1 MTKTCFKGKI
11 YSVNIVYL
19 RKCRAKTAF
28 ITNHVPFNAEHRTV
42 SVGDV
47 EKNNYFGYSYMQTE
61 QLVENL
67 QSRFKS
73 KRLKATK
80 ILGSSTAEK
89 SVLADD
95 KEPSVQFRSVYSGFE
110 YTPSMVAYK
119 AYKTSHFATGL
130 IDYATLNGAKE
141 FIASQKHFNGVY
153 FIGAGIKTEFDGKK
167 VSLQAIGVPHGEIT
181 AFSKSLYA
189 ARVLKFKHVNLIREK
204 INEKFGKYRLYLP
217 LSLKIF
223 KKAKGL
229 GSEHV
234 YCALAQKICEKFP
247 TEEEIIT
254 FLSKELDFNLSEIEI
269 NKLSD
274 EASTLY
280 VSDLAEILRAH
291 LGLKDMREKTISA
304 KEFISDAKKHGAIP
318 VAIYD
323 GSNLDVF
330 LSRCKKYGI
339 KGVCLEPDKHDV
351 NPREFYD
358 RVIDCGL
365 LPMARKVLDRPRK
378 KTEFIFDDVETSN
391 LFKESALAVCG
402 HEISAS
408 VNLADG
414 LFSEKTIAQL
424 PDLKSRIKLFSKI
437 PSNE

>member
-1 MTKTCFKGKI
+1 
-11 YSVNIVYL
+11 
-19 RKCRAKTAF
+19 
-28 ITNHVPFNAEHRTV
+28 
-42 SVGDV
+42 
-47 EKNNYFGYSYMQTE
+47 MQTE

-67 QSRFKS
+67 QSHFKS

-89 SVLADD
+89 PILADD
-95 KEPSVQFRSVYSGFE
+95 KEPAVQFRSSYSGFE
-110 YTPSMVAYK
+110 FSPSMVAYK
-119 AYKTSHFATGL
+119 AYKTSHIATGL
-130 IDYATLNGAKE
+130 IDYATLSGAKE
-141 FIASQKHFNGVY
+141 FIAAQKHFNGVY
-153 FIGAGIKTEFDGKK
+153 FIGTGIKSELDGKK
-167 VSLQAIGVPHGEIT
+167 VALQAIGVPHGEI
-181 AFSKSLYA
+181 ASFNKSLYA
-189 ARVLKFKHVNLIREK
+189 ARVLKSKHVNFIREK

-229 GSEHV
+229 GAEHV
-234 YCALAQKICEKFP
+234 YCALAQKICEKFL
-247 TEEEIIT
+247 TEEEIIS
-254 FLSKELDFNLSEIEI
+254 FLNTELEFSLTEIET

-274 EASTLY
+274 KASTLY

-291 LGLKDMREKTISA
+291 LGLKDMREKTVSA
-304 KEFISDAKKHGAIP
+304 KEFVANAKKHGAIP
-318 VAIYD
+318 VAVYD
-323 GSNLDVF
+323 GSTLDMF

-339 KGVCLEPDKHDV
+339 KGVCLEPDKYDV

-358 RVIDCGL
+358 RAIDCGL

-378 KTEFIFDDVETSN
+378 KPEFVFDDAETAN

-408 VNLADG
+408 VNRADG
-414 LFSEKTIAQL
+414 LFSDKTIAQL

-437 PSNE
+437 PSAE